1 MFLRPFCLSLIF
13 LCVCA
18 SSAHSQ
24 SNNSTDLDWIID
36 EERVFDYK
44 TRTWVDISH
53 KLEGFDTVIL
63 RVHSEKGNLGPVG
76 SSSAIH
82 LFQCD
87 EGQYSVKFDTEF
99 LDNSKYKTQ
108 ISSVKLGNNL
118 TLKTEKQNR
127 INKSIEKMQIAG
139 TVGLRCVRRGKS
151 KSAAIQLILYM
162 GFLESGYYSFRTFKF
177 DLNVQ
182 DFQ

>member
-1 MFLRPFCLSLIF
+1 MFLRPFCLSLVF
-13 LCVCA
+13 LCGCA

-44 TRTWVDISH
+44 TRTFVDISH
-53 KLEGFDTVIL
+53 KLRSFNNVFL
-63 RVHSEKGNLGPVG
+63 RIHSEKGHLGPVG

-82 LFQCD
+82 LFQCAA
-87 EGQYSVKFDTEF
+87 GQYSVKVDTEF

-118 TLKTEKQNR
+118 TLKAEKQNQ

-139 TVGLRCVRRGKS
+139 TVGLRCDDGAGREKS
-151 KSAAIQLILYM
+151 TDIQLILYM
-162 GFLESGYYSFRTFKF
+162 GFLERFK
-177 DLNVQ
+177 
-182 DFQ
+182 